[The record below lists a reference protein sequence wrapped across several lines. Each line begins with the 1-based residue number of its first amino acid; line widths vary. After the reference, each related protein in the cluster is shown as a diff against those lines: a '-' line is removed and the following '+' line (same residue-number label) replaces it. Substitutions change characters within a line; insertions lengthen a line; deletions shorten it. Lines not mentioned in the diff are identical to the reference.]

1 MCNVLSTIF
10 SAVLSSVLLC
20 QPAFAQSPPSSIPST
35 RYNSQINASDYV
47 VTQEQK
53 GKWAVN
59 CRQRINPEAGDKRC
73 SATDGRQILKF
84 KTTAPAPAVAF
95 EKAVT
100 LENGYILQ
108 LAAFSSQQSALKFQQ
123 TYPSIPTQVISTTV
137 QNIKM
142 FNVITPVIENFNL
155 AQSHAEKTSQ
165 VLGYLPWIRTT
176 DSI

>member
-1 MCNVLSTIF
+1 MNAHTIILVISSSLMAQLS
-10 SAVLSSVLLC
+10 
-20 QPAFAQSPPSSIPST
+20 FAQSPPTTLPSA

-47 VTQEQK
+47 VTQEQR

-59 CRQRINPEAGDKRC
+59 CRQRINPTAGDKRC

-84 KTTAPAPAVAF
+84 KTTSPAPAVAF

-100 LENGYILQ
+100 LKNGYILQ
-108 LAAFSSQQSALKFQQ
+108 LAAFSSEASALKFQKIHAK
-123 TYPSIPTQVISTTV
+123 IPTQIISTTI

-142 FNVITPVIENFNL
+142 FNVITPVIENFKA
-155 AQSHAEKTSQ
+155 AQNHAEKTAQ
-165 VLGYLPWIRTT
+165 ILGYLPWIRTT

>member
-1 MCNVLSTIF
+1 MRHFLLTI
-10 SAVLSSVLLC
+10 SSVALSSALVS
-20 QPAFAQSPPSSIPST
+20 QPAFSQSPPSSIPST

-59 CRQRINPEAGDKRC
+59 CRQRINPVAGDKRC

-100 LENGYILQ
+100 LKNGYILQ
-108 LAAFSSQQSALKFQQ
+108 LAAFSSEASALQFQKNHAK
-123 TYPSIPTQVISTTV
+123 IPTQIISTTI

-142 FNVITPVIENFNL
+142 FNVITPVIENFKT
-155 AQSHAEKTSQ
+155 AQNHAEKTAQ
-165 VLGYLPWIRTT
+165 ILGYLPWIRTT

>member
-1 MCNVLSTIF
+1 MNVHTIILVISTSFMAQF
-10 SAVLSSVLLC
+10 S
-20 QPAFAQSPPSSIPST
+20 FAQSPPSTLPSA

-47 VTQEQK
+47 VTQEQR

-59 CRQRINPEAGDKRC
+59 CRQRINPTTGDKRC

-100 LENGYILQ
+100 LKNGYILQ
-108 LAAFSSQQSALKFQQ
+108 LAAFSSEANALQFQKNHAK
-123 TYPSIPTQVISTTV
+123 IPTQIISTTI

-142 FNVITPVIENFNL
+142 FNVITPVIENFKT
-155 AQSHAEKTSQ
+155 AQNHAEKTAQ
-165 VLGYLPWIRTT
+165 ILGYLPWIRTT